1 LNDSD
6 EEIRST
12 IDGRM
17 MFESFS
23 LSGFSKKQKEDMDM
37 LSSDDEEVHGPE
49 ATDEVVERLKKEK
62 DELEDR
68 LRKEKDELEDRY
80 KALLLIETERSEKR
94 RRKLVKYY
102 NLHVEQ
108 KVRKI
113 FI

>member
-6 EEIRST
+6 DEIRST

-23 LSGFSKKQKEDMDM
+23 LSGFSKKQK
-37 LSSDDEEVHGPE
+37 
-49 ATDEVVERLKKEK
+49 ATDEVVARLKKEK

-80 KALLLIETERSEKR
+80 KELLDKETERSEKI
-94 RRKLVKYY
+94 RRKLEKYY